1 MNIKNLFYTDSLIVR
16 FLIWENWR
24 YLFFLTGYYTYST
37 AQNKFHLIFSAYFRS
52 FVSIYLAI
60 VQIFKYKKCSSYKFF
75 IELFSHLN
83 LYFLDVIVRV
93 HLIISVGLFYYFITI
108 TTFKFCWFIYQNP
121 FEYKVC
127 LSFYFSFLKV

>member
-52 FVSIYLAI
+52 FVSIYLTI

-75 IELFSHLN
+75 IELFSFKPLFFRRN
-83 LYFLDVIVRV
+83 CEGIPNNFSRFILLLY
-93 HLIISVGLFYYFITI
+93 HYYNIQI
-108 TTFKFCWFIYQNP
+108 LLVYIP
-121 FEYKVC
+121 ES
-127 LSFYFSFLKV
+127 L